1 MPELLRSLPLGTIGK
16 EVPRR
21 DWSLPIQSSTIEA
34 MALVH
39 DLEIG
44 DVVELTEAV
53 DAAPVGARGG
63 VVDLLDS
70 GHVMVEVMTLPLEP
84 ILDRIVIVPPGTL
97 HVIKRAHTK
106 PEARE
111 LN

>member
-1 MPELLRSLPLGTIGK
+1 
-16 EVPRR
+16 
-21 DWSLPIQSSTIEA
+21 

-63 VVDLLDS
+63 VVDLLD
-70 GHVMVEVMTLPLEP
+70 GERVMVEVMTLPLEP
-84 ILDRIVIVPPGTL
+84 ILDRIVTVRPGAV
-97 HVIKRAHTK
+97 HAIKRAHGKT
-106 PEARE
+106 
-111 LN
+111 